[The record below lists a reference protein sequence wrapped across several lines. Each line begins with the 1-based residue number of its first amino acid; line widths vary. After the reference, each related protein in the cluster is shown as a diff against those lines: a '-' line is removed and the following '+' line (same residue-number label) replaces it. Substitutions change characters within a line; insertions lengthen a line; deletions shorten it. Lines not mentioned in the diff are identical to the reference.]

1 MLGMVRTVA
10 RKTQCKPQFFFADCE
25 IERTLL
31 LLLLSSHRATTTR
44 LSRGAEKQ
52 QLILPGTS
60 RMKAASPGSSYSA
73 SM

>member
-10 RKTQCKPQFFFADCE
+10 RKTQCKAQFFFADCE
-25 IERTLL
+25 IERTL